1 MKRSALRT
9 LFTLT
14 LLLGLAAAA
23 AAQDNPWCSTAR
35 VAGVW
40 GYTKTGTLYLPNGVA
55 APFGSVGTFTL
66 DADGY
71 AWGTLLASI
80 AGSVAAGDLDGTFT
94 IEPDCTGSMTVGVYD
109 PSGNLL
115 RTISMSIVVDDKA
128 SELRALVTSLVLPN
142 GTVLPAVIT
151 GQARKLFPNPGEE
164 D

>member
-1 MKRSALRT
+1 MKRGALRT

-40 GYTKTGTLYLPNGVA
+40 GYTKTGTLYLPNGTA

-71 AWGTLLASI
+71 ATGTQLASVAGNI
-80 AGSVAAGDLDGTFT
+80 AGGELDGTFT

-142 GTVLPAVIT
+142 GMVLPAVIT
-151 GQARKLFPNPGEE
+151 GQARRLFPSPADE

>member
-1 MKRSALRT
+1 MKRGALRT

-40 GYTKTGTLYLPNGVA
+40 GYTKTGTLYLPNGTA

-71 AWGTLLASI
+71 ATGTQLASVAGNI
-80 AGSVAAGDLDGTFT
+80 AGGELDGTFT

-151 GQARKLFPNPGEE
+151 GQARRLFPSPADE